1 MSNSRFDEEDLSFAG
16 SGVINLMFVLRREV
30 KDFFKKQSTLPG
42 VDYLVLLLYYF
53 FSETELDIKEVIE

>member
-42 VDYLVLLLYYF
+42 VDYLDLLLYYF